1 VKPEQDAFGRE
12 LLDFVSGTNRCEI
25 IERDDGYL
33 DVNDDLEVYFEPFE
47 NWPEH
52 HREAMK
58 YVRGRVLDVG
68 CGAGRHA
75 LHLQRSGLRVTGIDI
90 SPLAV
95 RVCRMRGLEDARVMS
110 VNQLSRRAGL
120 FDTAIMLA
128 NNFGLFGDP
137 DRAKRLLKKFRNV
150 TSADAVILAEST
162 DPYAGAAPVHRAY
175 HRRNRDRGR
184 MAGQLRVRLRY
195 RQYKTPWFDYL
206 LVSKKEMKTVVAGTG
221 WRVDSF
227 VDSGEAIYIG
237 VLKKDNCEEK

>member
-1 VKPEQDAFGRE
+1 MKPEHDAFGRE

-33 DVNDDLEVYFEPFE
+33 DVNDDLVVYFEPFE

-75 LHLQRSGLRVTGIDI
+75 LHLQRSGLQVTGIDI

-95 RVCRMRGLEDARVMS
+95 RVCRMRGLEDARVLS
-110 VNQLSRRAGL
+110 IGQLSRRTGV
-120 FDTAIMLA
+120 FDTVILLA

-137 DRAKRLLKKFRNV
+137 DRAKRLLEKFRNM
-150 TSADAVILAEST
+150 TSADATILAEST
-162 DPYAGAAPVHRAY
+162 DPYAGAGPVHRAY
-175 HRRNRDRGR
+175 HQRNRARGR
-184 MAGQLRVRLRY
+184 LGGQVRVRLRY

-206 LVSKKEMKTVVAGTG
+206 LVSKKEMKKIVAGTG
-221 WRVDSF
+221 WRIDSF
-227 VDSGEAIYIG
+227 VESDDAIYIG
-237 VLKKDNCEEK
+237 VLKKDNSEEK